1 MEPFRRRNPC
11 PICEG
16 HADLPTGRGIRCWGY
31 LSDDGAYARC
41 TREELAGGIERNGDE
56 TYSHRLEG
64 PCRCGK
70 THGESHS
77 ASIPAERV
85 VPIGRASREIE
96 AVYPYCDA
104 DGTLLYEVVRF
115 RPKDFRQR
123 RPDGDGGYV
132 WGLGEQPTVLYR
144 WPEVRAAVVAGDTVY
159 IVEGE
164 RDVEAIRGVDCV
176 ATCNTGGAGKWR
188 PEFSAELA
196 GAEVVIVADKDEP
209 GRKHARQVFASLRDV
224 AASVRVV
231 EARTGKDAADHLAAG
246 HRVDDFLA
254 VWPPAELRS
263 ADPAEWK
270 RRALREG
277 LEEAEAVRELDENE
291 EAARATG
298 RPWPTG
304 LAGYTQHK
312 LSHLQGVVVIAGL
325 PSAGKSLLAA
335 GSAVDAATAGHEVV
349 YVSCEMPGPVL
360 YERLHRLANPLPE
373 TFHVLDVT
381 FGVTLNAL
389 VDQVCA
395 LVTDRPLLV
404 VFDSVSSF
412 CDQVAESGKVRN
424 EDAHGLALLKRIV
437 MWAIN
442 ARRATDGEIGFMLL
456 AEASKEGRARGR
468 FADHKADIA
477 LLMEREKASDLKTLT
492 VTKAWSMAVGEVG
505 KFAMNVET
513 GRLMRV

>member
-16 HADLPTGRGIRCWGY
+16 HADLPPGRGQRCWGY

-41 TREELAGGIERNGDE
+41 TREEFAGSIERNSDE

-64 PCRCGK
+64 PCHCGK
-70 THGESHS
+70 THGESRS
-77 ASIPAERV
+77 ASIPRDQI

-104 DGTLLYEVVRF
+104 SGTLLYEVVRF

-123 RPDGDGGYV
+123 RPNESGGFD
-132 WGLGEQPTVLYR
+132 WGLGGQPTVLYR
-144 WPEVRAAVVAGDTVY
+144 WPEVRAAIPAGDTIY

-164 RDVEAIRGVDCV
+164 KDVEAIRAVDCV

-188 PEFSAELA
+188 DEFSRELQ
-196 GAEVVIVADKDEP
+196 GATVVIVADRDEP
-209 GRKHARQVFASLRDV
+209 GRAHARQVFASVRGV
-224 AASVRVV
+224 AGSVRVV
-231 EARTGKDAADHLAAG
+231 EPREGKDAADHLAAG
-246 HRVDDFLA
+246 HQVDDFVP
-254 VWPPAELRS
+254 VWPPEDLRK

-277 LEEAEAVRELDENE
+277 LAAAESVRELDASK
-291 EAARATG
+291 EAERATG

-304 LAGYTQHK
+304 LCGYTQHK

-335 GSAVDAATAGHEVV
+335 GSAVDAALGEHEVV

-360 YERLHRLANPLPE
+360 YERLHRISNPLPE

-381 FGVTLNAL
+381 FGVTLDKL
-389 VDQVCA
+389 VEEVCA

-412 CDQVAESGKVRN
+412 CDQVAESGKGRS

-477 LLMEREKASDLKTLT
+477 LLMEREKHSDLKLLT
-492 VTKAWSMAVGEVG
+492 VTKAWSMTVGEVG
-505 KFAMNVET
+505 QFAMNVET